1 MKFERIA
8 RLRELMNIGQSEL
21 AERIGVSKQ
30 TLYKYENGIVSNVPS
45 DKIEAMA
52 KIFGVT
58 PAYLMGWEE
67 SPTPQQTPVPNPDQ
81 LSSDEKTLVTNY
93 RILDSTDRMKAQ
105 GYIEGLA
112 LDEKYQKKEREGT
125 A

>member
-67 SPTPQQTPVPNPDQ
+67 APTPQQTASKDPDQ

-112 LDEKYQKKEREGT
+112 LDEKYQKKKREGT

>member
-58 PAYLMGWEE
+58 PAYLMGWED
-67 SPTPQQTPVPNPDQ
+67 SPTPEQTPVPNPDQ
-81 LSSDEKTLVTNY
+81 LSSDEITLVTNY

-112 LDEKYQKKEREGT
+112 LDEKYQKKKREGS

>member
-21 AERIGVSKQ
+21 AEKIGVSKQ

-58 PAYLMGWEE
+58 PAYLMGWED
-67 SPTPQQTPVPNPDQ
+67 SPTPEQTPVPNPDQ

-112 LDEKYQKKEREGT
+112 LDEKYQKKKREGS

>member
-58 PAYLMGWEE
+58 PAYLMGWED
-67 SPTPQQTPVPNPDQ
+67 SPTPEQTTVPNPDQ

-112 LDEKYQKKEREGT
+112 LDEKYQKKKREGS

>member
-67 SPTPQQTPVPNPDQ
+67 SPTPQQTASKDPDQ

-93 RILDSTDRMKAQ
+93 RILDSTDQMKAQ

-112 LDEKYQKKEREGT
+112 LDEKYQKKKREGS

>member
-1 MKFERIA
+1 MRI
-8 RLRELMNIGQSEL
+8 S
-21 AERIGVSKQ
+21 
-30 TLYKYENGIVSNVPS
+30 
-45 DKIEAMA
+45 
-52 KIFGVT
+52 
-58 PAYLMGWEE
+58 PAIIMGWD
-67 SPTPQQTPVPNPDQ
+67 SPAPQQSASKDLDQ

-112 LDEKYQKKEREGT
+112 LDEKYQKKKREGT

>member
-58 PAYLMGWEE
+58 PAYLMGWED
-67 SPTPQQTPVPNPDQ
+67 SPTPEQTPVPNPDH

-93 RILDSTDRMKAQ
+93 RILDATDRLKAQ

-112 LDEKYQKKEREGT
+112 LDEKYQKKKREGT

>member
-58 PAYLMGWEE
+58 PAYLMGWED
-67 SPTPQQTPVPNPDQ
+67 SPTPEQTPVPNPDQ

-112 LDEKYQKKEREGT
+112 LDEKYQKKKREGS